1 MNASNMCGEKVI
13 TATLHPNAYLKKVR
27 NVRSGLKA
35 RTKILVLL
43 DTRYFNAGELAK
55 KSAMS
60 YGVVMHH
67 LRLLCAEGIVERKGS
82 RRYIW
87 LSTGFGQKRL
97 V

>member
-1 MNASNMCGEKVI
+1 M
-13 TATLHPNAYLKKVR
+13 
-27 NVRSGLKA
+27 
-35 RTKILVLL
+35 LL

-55 KSAMS
+55 TSALS

-67 LRLLCAEGIVERKGS
+67 LRLLSSEGIVERKGS

-87 LSTGFGQKRL
+87 LATGFGQKRL